1 MLKDAGL
8 TSAPGWLK
16 PPVREGVSTHDIQP
30 DDGVGRNADRPSG
43 SGGQC
48 VAPRRLDPRRP
59 RRTPTGTTR
68 RRPRRPDRPLCPTA
82 IVGVKMTYRPGPA
95 GRFRAPIPR
104 ITGTSRSAG
113 RPSGKTPGGLPI
125 FYHLTK
131 AFRGRTPACPAHQS
145 ASSPCLDLDGRLAL
159 GLEQCLDRARGVL
172 TQRRPRS
179 CRHAMRC
186 GVSSTQQRPL
196 C

>member
-8 TSAPGWLK
+8 TSAAGWLK

-59 RRTPTGTTR
+59 RRTPDWNNSPKTSTPGSPAMSDSDCR
-68 RRPRRPDRPLCPTA
+68 RENDISAR
-82 IVGVKMTYRPGPA
+82 A

-125 FYHLTK
+125 FHHLTK

-159 GLEQCLDRARGVL
+159 AWTAPGA
-172 TQRRPRS
+172 S
-179 CRHAMRC
+179 
-186 GVSSTQQRPL
+186 
-196 C
+196 